1 MAPSLLLLLS
11 VVASGSWAKCLSN
24 TLPVNRPSDIDATP
38 PNPGA
43 CVDSTANPVV
53 DLDYALYA
61 PQVAISPDART
72 YYNFSNI
79 RYAAPPVGSLRFQ
92 LPQDPVNNRSAG
104 VQDGTYGKICPQ
116 SYTPWQSPEFVT
128 APPGELESE
137 DCLFLDV
144 VVPDQVWNQR
154 CSSSRPVMVWIH
166 GGGFQIGAKWGGP
179 MTNPLGLQDRSFD
192 EDGEGV
198 IWVGLNYRLGALG
211 WLQGESFT
219 SAGGVPN
226 VGLQDQ
232 RKALEWVQTYI
243 HLFGGDASRVTVMGE
258 SAGGGSIL
266 HHITAHG
273 GKEDAPQFQQA
284 ILQSPAYVPRP
295 YAAQAED
302 SFAIFLE
309 RANASSLADVVA
321 LDTYDLQIANK
332 LSQSTDFYGTFQF
345 GPAPD
350 GSYVPELPE
359 KLLASGQYHKGVRVM
374 VAHNTF
380 EALKYTDP
388 AATNSSAFNTYMRLY
403 FPEMPTAT
411 LKELSTEVYPAVYNS
426 SAVPWATPFDRLM
439 YAVADFT
446 FTCHAYFTGQAL
458 GGTGNRSPPAYSYLF
473 SVPPG
478 VHTLDVNYSFY
489 INSTW
494 STLVTNAT
502 VARVLQGYLTAFAEA
517 GDPNRQGLPAFPVY
531 GEDFADLN
539 LNQTFVDVV
548 KDPAANSRCD
558 WWREAPYS

>member
-1 MAPSLLLLLS
+1 MASSLWMLLALA
-11 VVASGSWAKCLSN
+11 ASGSWASCSSN
-24 TLPVNRPSDIDATP
+24 GSLVRHGINATAP
-38 PNPGA
+38 
-43 CVDSTANPVV
+43 TAGSCTDPTKGPVV
-53 DLDYALYA
+53 DLDYALHA
-61 PQVAISPDART
+61 PQVTTSPDERK

-79 RYAAPPVGSLRFQ
+79 RYAAPPVGPLRFQ

-116 SYTPWQSPEFVT
+116 SYTPWQNPKFVT
-128 APPGELESE
+128 AAPGELESE

-144 VVPDQVWNQR
+144 VVPESVWDQR
-154 CSSSRPVMVWIH
+154 CNSSRPVMVWIH

-211 WLQGESFT
+211 WLQGESYT

-226 VGLQDQ
+226 VGFQDQ
-232 RKALEWVQTYI
+232 RKALEWVKNHI

-266 HHITAHG
+266 HHITAYG
-273 GKEDAPQFQQA
+273 GTKDAPQFQQA

-295 YAAQAED
+295 YASQAED
-302 SFAIFLE
+302 SFSVFLE
-309 RANASSLADVVA
+309 AANASSLTDLVA

-332 LSQSTDFYGTFQF
+332 LSQSSDFYGTFQF

-350 GSYVPELPE
+350 GEYVPDLPE
-359 KLLASGQYHKGVRVM
+359 KLLASGRFHKGVKVM

-380 EALKYTDP
+380 EGQKYTDP
-388 AATNSSAFNTYMRLY
+388 AATNSSAFDTYMRLY
-403 FPEMPTAT
+403 FPEMPEAT
-411 LKELSTEVYPAVYNS
+411 LEELSTAVYPPLYNDTS
-426 SAVPWATPFDRLM
+426 LPWTTPFNRLM
-439 YAVADFT
+439 NAVADLT
-446 FTCHAYFTGQAL
+446 FACHAYFVGKAL
-458 GGTGNRSPPAYSYLF
+458 GASSSNGSASPAYSYLF

-478 VHTLDVNYSFY
+478 THTLDVNYSFY

-502 VARVLQGYLTAFAEA
+502 LAGILQGYLTTFAET
-517 GDPNRQGLPAFPVY
+517 GDPNRDGLPAFPIY
-531 GEDFADLN
+531 GDSFADLN
-539 LNQTFVDVV
+539 LNATFVDVV
-548 KDPAANSRCD
+548 EDPAANSRCD
-558 WWREAPYS
+558 WWREASYA

>member
-1 MAPSLLLLLS
+1 MAPYILLLLCLA
-11 VVASGSWAKCLSN
+11 ASGSWAKSTSDSGLVRRNNN
-24 TLPVNRPSDIDATP
+24 TTS

-43 CVDSTANPVV
+43 CTNSTTGPVV
-53 DLDYALYA
+53 DLDYALYV
-61 PQVAISPDART
+61 PQIATSPDERT

-79 RYAAPPVGSLRFQ
+79 RYAAPPVDSLRFQ
-92 LPQDPVNNRSAG
+92 LPEDPVNNRSAG

-116 SYTPWQSPEFVT
+116 SYTPWQNSKLVT

-144 VVPDQVWNQR
+144 VVPDSIWNQR
-154 CSSSRPVMVWIH
+154 CNSSRPVIVWIH

-198 IWVGLNYRLGALG
+198 IWVGFNYRLGALG

-226 VGLQDQ
+226 VGFQDQ
-232 RKALEWVQTYI
+232 RKALDWVQNHI
-243 HLFGGDASRVTVMGE
+243 HLFGGDASRVTIMGE

-266 HHITAHG
+266 HHITAYG
-273 GKEDAPQFQQA
+273 GKKDAPQFQQA

-295 YAAQAED
+295 YASQAEK
-302 SFAIFLE
+302 SFATILE
-309 RANASSLADVVA
+309 AANVSSLADLVA

-332 LSQSTDFYGTFQF
+332 LSQNPDFFGTFQF

-350 GSYVPELPE
+350 GSYVLDLPE
-359 KLLASGQYHKGVRVM
+359 KLLASGQYHKDVKVM

-380 EALKYTDP
+380 EGQKYTDP
-388 AATNSSAFNTYMRLY
+388 SATNSSAFDTYMKLY
-403 FPEMPTAT
+403 FPDMPEAI
-411 LKELSTEVYPAVYNS
+411 LEELSNEVYPAVYNDS
-426 SAVPWATPFDRLM
+426 SVPWTTPFDRLM

-446 FTCHAYFTGQAL
+446 FTCHAYFTGEAL
-458 GGTGNRSPPAYSYLF
+458 GTDNNNASAYSYLF

-478 VHTLDVNYSFY
+478 THTLDVNYSFY

-502 VARVLQGYLTAFAEA
+502 LAGILQGYLTKFAET
-517 GDPNRQGLPAFPVY
+517 GDPNREGLPTFPVY
-531 GEDFADLN
+531 GEGFTDLN

-558 WWREAPYS
+558 WWRKASYA

>member
-1 MAPSLLLLLS
+1 MTSSILVLLA
-11 VVASGSWAKCLSN
+11 VAASTSWATSVSN
-24 TLPVNRPSDIDATP
+24 SGLARRGN
-38 PNPGA
+38 NG
-43 CVDSTANPVV
+43 TALAPVV

-61 PQVAISPDART
+61 PQITTSPDERT

-79 RYAAPPVGSLRFQ
+79 RYAAAPVDSLRFQ

-116 SYTPWQSPEFVT
+116 SYTPWQNTKLVT

-154 CSSSRPVMVWIH
+154 CNSSRPVMVWIH

-192 EDGEGV
+192 EDGEG
-198 IWVGLNYRLGALG
+198 LGALG

-226 VGLQDQ
+226 VGFQDQ
-232 RKALEWVQTYI
+232 RKALEWVQNYI

-273 GKEDAPQFQQA
+273 GKKDAPQFQQA

-295 YAAQAED
+295 YVSQAED
-302 SFAIFLE
+302 SFSVFLKA
-309 RANASSLADVVA
+309 ANVSSLEDLVA

-332 LSQSTDFYGTFQF
+332 LSQASDFYGTFQF

-350 GSYVPELPE
+350 GSYVPDLPE
-359 KLLASGQYHKGVRVM
+359 KLLAGGQYHKDVKVM

-380 EALKYTDP
+380 EGQKYTDP
-388 AATNSSAFNTYMRLY
+388 AATNSSAFDAYMRLY
-403 FPEMPTAT
+403 FPEMPDAV
-411 LKELSTEVYPAVYNS
+411 LEELSTEVYPAVYNDTAS
-426 SAVPWATPFDRLM
+426 FPWATPFDRLM
-439 YAVADFT
+439 TAVADFT
-446 FTCHAYFTGQAL
+446 FTCHAYFTGEAL
-458 GGTGNRSPPAYSYLF
+458 GVENGGAPAYSYLF

-478 VHTLDVNYSFY
+478 THTLDVNYSFY

-502 VARVLQGYLTAFAEA
+502 LAGILQGYLTTFAEA
-517 GDPNRQGLPAFPVY
+517 GDPNRAGGRLPAFPVY
-531 GEDFADLN
+531 GEEFADLN
-539 LNQTFVDVV
+539 LNATFVDVV

-558 WWREAPYS
+558 WWRKASYA